1 MTGTVLLL
9 TRFLLLGLFCTL
21 SSANPAL
28 THYYDDV
35 SEESVSRMVGVYR
48 VVDETSCSCRL
59 IFLPCPVEV
68 QELTSKER
76 TVQCPLLTRYCCQR
90 ATLIN
95 LTDAA
100 QKLSSTPSPPSAW
113 NNDPS
118 ATPGNQATVHEEAIP
133 NEYDVNNDDSSSVS
147 DAGIDQSSGAQGT
160 RVELPQP
167 DEETTTAKQPI
178 NVTPSAPACS
188 CMTKYECQS
197 QWPAFKHMPK
207 YNFKTSIRCKE
218 AKQVVC
224 CFGRVVPPR
233 GQRSPSQS
241 QGTRGISKTPDDV
254 SIWDALENLMA
265 YFNSEE

>member
-1 MTGTVLLL
+1 MTSTVLLM
-9 TRFLLLGLFCTL
+9 TRFLLLALFCTL
-21 SSANPAL
+21 SAANPTL

-35 SEESVSRMVGVYR
+35 SDESVSRMVGVYR

-76 TVQCPLLTRYCCQR
+76 TIQCPLLTRYCCQR

-100 QKLSSTPSPPSAW
+100 QKLSSTPSPPSTW
-113 NNDPS
+113 NDDPS
-118 ATPGNQATVHEEAIP
+118 ATSGNPPQVISEDTMSPE
-133 NEYDVNNDDSSSVS
+133 NDVNKESQSASS
-147 DAGIDQSSGAQGT
+147 DAGIDQSSGTQAT

-167 DEETTTAKQPI
+167 EETTTVKHPPTRKPS
-178 NVTPSAPACS
+178 TPPCS

-197 QWPAFKHMPK
+197 QLAAFKHMPK
-207 YNFKTSIRCKE
+207 YNIKTSIRCKE

-224 CFGRVVPPR
+224 CFGKVVPPR
-233 GQRSPSQS
+233 AQRSPSPS
-241 QGTRGISKTPDDV
+241 QGTRGISKTPDHV
-254 SIWDALENLMA
+254 SIWEALENLMA